1 MIKVVVASG
10 ILVIAAAGCS
20 APKDVPEAPPP
31 TTGSS
36 VVSQTPAARPDVI
49 KSGDLGSMTGVVWR
63 EDVNYD
69 SKTARNEDV
78 TLAAG
83 AYQVQAACSTG
94 EVKLVAP
101 GGSLPV
107 ACSGA
112 LGPGINVCTTKPGL
126 IVAVERMAGPVGDL
140 VWQLKRVDA
149 QRCAGR

>member
-1 MIKVVVASG
+1 
-10 ILVIAAAGCS
+10 
-20 APKDVPEAPPP
+20 
-31 TTGSS
+31 
-36 VVSQTPAARPDVI
+36 
-49 KSGDLGSMTGVVWR
+49 MTGVVWR

-94 EVKLVAP
+94 KVKLVAP

-112 LGPGINVCTTKPGL
+112 LGPGLNVCTTKPGL

-149 QRCAGR
+149 QRCAGQ